1 MAVQID
7 VFHGAWII
15 ARARARPIAAELRC
29 CADEMP
35 SARIPDAVRIKT
47 IRAASGISYKNPTR
61 SLLLTETAF
70 SAWML
75 FIRAENA
82 VGARSAQVCWW
93 HATVLKTPPPVV
105 VESRCCADEKPSAR
119 IPDAARIKTIHAAS
133 GISYKNP
140 TRSLL
145 LTETAFSA
153 RMTFILAKTRLA
165 GAAPKATG
173 NSADQEVL
181 DDRSNNFGLIVV
193 DHVPRVWNDLLDQI
207 RKRGLAAVPV
217 R

>member
-29 CADEMP
+29 CADEM
-35 SARIPDAVRIKT
+35 
-47 IRAASGISYKNPTR
+47 
-61 SLLLTETAF
+61 
-70 SAWML
+70 
-75 FIRAENA
+75 
-82 VGARSAQVCWW
+82 
-93 HATVLKTPPPVV
+93 
-105 VESRCCADEKPSAR
+105 PSAR

-153 RMTFILAKTRLA
+153 RMTFNRAKTRLA
-165 GAAPKATG
+165 RAARRFAGGMRLCLRRHPPLSQ
-173 NSADQEVL
+173 NCD
-181 DDRSNNFGLIVV
+181 
-193 DHVPRVWNDLLDQI
+193 
-207 RKRGLAAVPV
+207 
-217 R
+217 